1 METRRAE
8 RINKL
13 TQALKRSDKIH
24 LKDAANLLR
33 VSEMTI
39 RRDLSAEPTSVI
51 LLGGYVVMD
60 PKSNNANNYFVSDQQ
75 AKQVEEKRL
84 IGQLAARLIV
94 ENDTV
99 FFDCGTTIPSI
110 IDEIDEELSFTAIC
124 YSLNTFLSLQDK
136 PNCKVI
142 LCGGEFKPNNYIFT
156 PISQHNELD
165 NACPN
170 KAFISAAGVSIEYG
184 VTCFNFDEI
193 LLKHRAIA
201 KSQHKIL
208 VADHSKFGKIKPAS
222 IGALTL
228 FDAIVT
234 NRQPDSEFSQFFLQH
249 NIKTYC

>member
-13 TQALKRSDKIH
+13 TQALKRADKIH

-39 RRDLSAEPTSVI
+39 RRDLSAEPSSVI

-75 AKQVEEKRL
+75 AKQVEEKRR
-84 IGQLAARLIV
+84 IGQLAAQLIA

-99 FFDCGTTIPSI
+99 FFDCGTTIPLI
-110 IDEIDEELSFTAIC
+110 IDAIDEELTFTAIC

-156 PISQHNELD
+156 PLSQHSELD

-170 KAFISAAGVSIEYG
+170 IAFISAAGVSLEYG
-184 VTCFNFDEI
+184 ATCFNFDEI
-193 LLKHRAIA
+193 LLKHRAIT
-201 KSQHKIL
+201 KSQHKVL
-208 VADHSKFGKIKPAS
+208 VADHSKFGNVKPAS

-228 FDAIVT
+228 FDTLIT
-234 NRQPDSEFSQFFLQH
+234 DRQPDNAFTHFFSQH
-249 NIKTYC
+249 GIKVNY

>member
-13 TQALKRSDKIH
+13 IQALKRSDKIH
-24 LKDAANLLR
+24 LKDAASLLR

-39 RRDLSAEPTSVI
+39 RRDLSAEPSAVI

-60 PKSNNANNYFVSDQQ
+60 PKVNNANNYFVSDQQ
-75 AKQVEEKRL
+75 AKQVEEKRR
-84 IGQLAARLIV
+84 IGQLAAQLIE

-99 FFDCGTTIPSI
+99 FFDCGTTIPLI
-110 IDEIDEELSFTAIC
+110 IDEIAEDLIFTAIC

-156 PISQHNELD
+156 PIGQHNELD
-165 NACPN
+165 NICPN
-170 KAFISAAGVSIEYG
+170 KAFISAAGISPRYG
-184 VTCFNFDEI
+184 VTCFNFDE
-193 LLKHRAIA
+193 LPWKQQALE

-208 VADHSKFGKIKPAS
+208 VVDHSKFGQIKPAS
-222 IGALTL
+222 IGSLTL
-228 FDAIVT
+228 FDALVT
-234 NRQPDSEFSQFFLQH
+234 DRQPDKSFSDFFVE
-249 NIKTYC
+249 NGIKTYY

>member
-13 TQALKRSDKIH
+13 SQALKRSDKIH
-24 LKDAANLLR
+24 LKDAANLLH

-75 AKQVEEKRL
+75 AKQIEEKRR
-84 IGQLAARLIV
+84 IGQLAAPLIV

-110 IDEIDEELSFTAIC
+110 IDEIDEELHFTAIC

-136 PNCKVI
+136 PHCKVI

-156 PISQHNELD
+156 PIRQHNELD

-170 KAFISAAGVSIEYG
+170 KAFISAAGISIEYG
-184 VTCFNFDEI
+184 ATCFNFDEI
-193 LLKHRAIA
+193 LVKHRAIA

-228 FDAIVT
+228 FDSVVT

-249 NIKTYC
+249 NIKIHC

>member
-13 TQALKRSDKIH
+13 IQALKRSDKIH
-24 LKDAANLLR
+24 LKDAAHLLR

-39 RRDLSAEPTSVI
+39 RRDLSAEPSTVI

-60 PKSNNANNYFVSDQQ
+60 PKSNNGNNYFVSDQQ
-75 AKQVEEKRL
+75 GKQVEEKRR
-84 IGQLAARLIV
+84 IGQLAAQLIV

-99 FFDCGTTIPSI
+99 FFDCGTTIPWI
-110 IDEIDEELSFTAIC
+110 IDEIDEELKFTAIC
-124 YSLNTFLSLQDK
+124 YSLNTFIALQNK
-136 PNCKVI
+136 PNCQVI
-142 LCGGEFKPNNYIFT
+142 LCGGEFKPNNCIFT
-156 PISQHNELD
+156 PLSQQNELD

-170 KAFISAAGVSIEYG
+170 KAFISAAGVSVTYG
-184 VTCFNFDEI
+184 ATCFNFDEI
-193 LLKHRAIA
+193 MLKHRAIA

-228 FDAIVT
+228 FDTLVT
-234 NRQPDSEFSQFFLQH
+234 DRQPNTEFSQFFSQYG
-249 NIKTYC
+249 IKTYC

>member
-124 YSLNTFLSLQDK
+124 YSSIPSCLYKTNPIAKLSCAGVNSNPITIFSPLLANIMSWIMLAQIKLLSLRR
-136 PNCKVI
+136 
-142 LCGGEFKPNNYIFT
+142 
-156 PISQHNELD
+156 
-165 NACPN
+165 
-170 KAFISAAGVSIEYG
+170 AFLLSMEPPVS
-184 VTCFNFDEI
+184 
-193 LLKHRAIA
+193 
-201 KSQHKIL
+201 
-208 VADHSKFGKIKPAS
+208 
-222 IGALTL
+222 TL
-228 FDAIVT
+228 M
-234 NRQPDSEFSQFFLQH
+234 RS
-249 NIKTYC
+249 C